1 MPTLQAVSDWV
12 GLSPE
17 ILGDLLWTL
26 AIVATYFT
34 LRYAFGALMRGKLH
48 ETRQRYALRKASNAT
63 LAIGL
68 VVGLAVIWTNG
79 GTGLA
84 TYLAILSA
92 GIAVSLGDP
101 LANFA
106 AWLFIVM
113 RQPFRLGDRIEIN
126 GQRGDIVDIG
136 LFQFS
141 MVEIGNWVDADQ
153 STGRLLH
160 VPNAW
165 VFKHGAFNYTLGFE
179 FIWDEIPVTVTF
191 ESNWREAKKILTE
204 IVGRA
209 GVAVSQDQAKG
220 ELTET
225 AEHYA
230 VEYTYLTP
238 IVWTAVADI
247 GVTLTMRYV
256 CRPRRRRATAA
267 QIWEEVLDAFGERD
281 DIDFAYPT
289 TRFYDN
295 RAEGKSDARAQ
306 D

>member
-1 MPTLQAVSDWV
+1 MPSLDAASNWI
-12 GLSPE
+12 GLDALV
-17 ILGDLLWTL
+17 LGDLLATAGLVAAFFLLRVGLSALTRRNLNDGRSRYAVRKAVSGALTVGLIIGL
-26 AIVATYFT
+26 AIVWTD
-34 LRYAFGALMRGKLH
+34 
-48 ETRQRYALRKASNAT
+48 
-63 LAIGL
+63 
-68 VVGLAVIWTNG
+68 VGPGI
-79 GTGLA
+79 A

-101 LANFA
+101 LANLA
-106 AWLFIVM
+106 GWLFIVT

-126 GQRGDIVDIG
+126 EQRGDIVDIG

-153 STGRLLH
+153 STGRLMH

-165 VFKHGAFNYTLGFE
+165 VFKHSSFNYTLGFE

-209 GVAVSQDQAKG
+209 GVDVSQDQAEG

-225 AEHYA
+225 ASHYD
-230 VEYTYLTP
+230 VQYTYLTP